1 MEAEVCDCGEVRR
14 TLVVVVFS
22 GERVKVLVVEVREGE
37 GGAVLA
43 VADVVVVLGTVPV
56 VV

>member
-1 MEAEVCDCGEVRR
+1 M
-14 TLVVVVFS
+14 VVVFS
-22 GERVKVLVVEVREGE
+22 GDRVKVLVVEVREGE

-43 VADVVVVLGTVPV
+43 VVDVVVALGTLPV

>member
-1 MEAEVCDCGEVRR
+1 M
-14 TLVVVVFS
+14 VVVFS

-37 GGAVLA
+37 GV
-43 VADVVVVLGTVPV
+43 VDVVVVLGTLPV